1 MKAVT
6 FIHHIYTWLTFNF
19 KILTM
24 LCNSAEHY
32 GEMAKECAEAYYCYG
47 SALLDL
53 ARMENGVLGNALEGG
68 TILLL

>member
-1 MKAVT
+1 
-6 FIHHIYTWLTFNF
+6 
-19 KILTM
+19 M